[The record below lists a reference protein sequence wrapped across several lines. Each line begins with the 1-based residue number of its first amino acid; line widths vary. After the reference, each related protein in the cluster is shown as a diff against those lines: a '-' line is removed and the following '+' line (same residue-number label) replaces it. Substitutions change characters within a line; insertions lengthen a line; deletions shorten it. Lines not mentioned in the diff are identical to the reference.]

1 MTTLVAIKI
10 NGDLTEVAKPCTE
23 LRSILDLGPRGM
35 LEI

>member
-1 MTTLVAIKI
+1 MTTSVAINC

-23 LRSILDLGPRGM
+23 LRSTLDLGTRGM